1 MKVVAIGKGVIMKVV
16 SEYLAIHL
24 TEFKTLGIC
33 DKLPHKKDCDLLICL
48 SYPKTLKRR
57 DLKRYKYGCINL
69 HTSLLPKYRGRHPL
83 RWAMVKGE
91 KELGVT
97 VHYMNDSIDTGDII
111 LQDSIVND
119 SSLMYEEA
127 LSKLL
132 EKGKEMVL
140 KAVMQ
145 IATGTVYRRKQLEQF
160 SSYYPRRTE
169 KDNVIVA
176 SQKAFNKIKALDG
189 LPLAFQCSESKGL
202 WRYL

>member
-24 TEFKTLGIC
+24 TEFRTLGIC
-33 DKLPHKKDCDLLICL
+33 DKLPKAKDCDLLICL
-48 SYPKTLKRR
+48 SYPKTLKKR
-57 DLKRYKYGCINL
+57 DLKRYKHGCINL

-83 RWAMVKGE
+83 RWAMINNE
-91 KELGVT
+91 EELGVT
-97 VHYMNDSIDTGDII
+97 VHYMSEGIDEGDII
-111 LQDSIVND
+111 LQDSIVHD
-119 SSLMYEEA
+119 VMLTYREA
-127 LSKLL
+127 LCQLIEL
-132 EKGKEMVL
+132 GREMML

-145 IATGTVYRRKQLEQF
+145 IATGTVYRRKQLEQV

-189 LPLAFQCSESKGL
+189 LPLAFQCNESKGL